1 MMGGTSHQRQII
13 FAQEDQIGSLI
24 LLGEIRIWRT
34 QVFLLGFSTRY
45 KQGHGE
51 TSKVDHSVG
60 RKKSLFW
67 ESNCWIMS
75 RVKRIAASMKIL
87 VSFMGTGN
95 GRRTIVSKGSLGFI
109 MET

>member
-45 KQGHGE
+45 KQGHG
-51 TSKVDHSVG
+51 

-75 RVKRIAASMKIL
+75 RVKRVAASMKIL

-95 GRRTIVSKGSLGFI
+95 GRRTIVSKGSLGFS